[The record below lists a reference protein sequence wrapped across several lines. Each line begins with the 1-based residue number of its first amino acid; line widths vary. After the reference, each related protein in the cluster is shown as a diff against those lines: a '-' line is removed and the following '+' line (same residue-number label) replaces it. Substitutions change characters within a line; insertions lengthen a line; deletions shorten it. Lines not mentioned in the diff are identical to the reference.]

1 MKPNAFVK
9 FWVWDFAALRVRRR
23 FSKLSRQHVQPLNS
37 ISTAWSSSIRVHS
50 AIDVG
55 AGKFLGVRK
64 IFARISLNLRISL
77 NRISLKGSLVCPG
90 FQVFCEHYHRF
101 CLELARIFRDF
112 ANTPK
117 YITLGRHEAR
127 QTSASTSKCSPD
139 SHVALEVNWLGHFA
153 IYLLTFLFFG
163 VGCRSRVVMYLP
175 SGCGNLIVASGIT
188 WYRHNIT

>member
-112 ANTPK
+112 ARIFDKPEQTRGGACTPEPAPPAPLHSA
-117 YITLGRHEAR
+117 ISLWVATRLGKHQQAHPNVRR
-127 QTSASTSKCSPD
+127 
-139 SHVALEVNWLGHFA
+139 
-153 IYLLTFLFFG
+153 I
-163 VGCRSRVVMYLP
+163 RM
-175 SGCGNLIVASGIT
+175 
-188 WYRHNIT
+188 